1 MASICFIGLG
11 NMGHGMAR
19 RLLDAG
25 HDLTVFNRTAS
36 RASSLV
42 SAGARTASSPRAAAE
57 GAEVVFVMVGDDAA
71 SRAVWLGDEGILA
84 ADLATET
91 MAIECSTLSYGWVL
105 ELAAA
110 ATLRGLRYID
120 SPVTGLPDAAAGGE
134 LVMLAGAEA
143 ADLEAA
149 QGVLDILSRHT
160 FHFGPVGAG
169 TAYKLLINLMGAVQ
183 IAGVAEGLLM
193 AEKAGLDLDMVR
205 EAIEIGQAASP
216 QVVRNARRMV
226 ADDHEESIVFSGALR
241 LKDTSYGVDL
251 ARHFGV
257 DAGLGKV
264 AENAFRALV
273 DAGDGDVN
281 ESKVLNALRRLHDRM
296 GNVETT

>member
-1 MASICFIGLG
+1 
-11 NMGHGMAR
+11 MGQGMAR

-25 HDLTVFNRTAS
+25 HELTVFNRTAS
-36 RASSLV
+36 RMEPLV
-42 SAGARTASSPRAAAE
+42 SAGATAAPSPRAAAK
-57 GAEVVFVMVGDDAA
+57 GAEFVIAMLGDDAA
-71 SRAVWLGDEGILA
+71 SRAVWLGDEGVLA
-84 ADLATET
+84 ADLAKGA

-105 ELAAA
+105 ELSEA
-110 ATLRGLRYID
+110 ATSRGMRYID
-120 SPVTGLPDAAAGGE
+120 CPVTGLPDAAAGGD
-134 LVMLAGAEA
+134 LVLLTGADV
-143 ADLEAA
+143 ADLGAA
-149 QGVLDILSRHT
+149 QSVLDTLSQRT
-160 FHFGPVGAG
+160 FHFGPVGSG

-226 ADDHEESIVFSGALR
+226 ADDHEENIVFSGALR

-251 ARHFGV
+251 ARHFDV
-257 DAGLGKV
+257 DAAFGKV

-273 DAGDGDVN
+273 DGGDGDVN
-281 ESKVLNALRRLHDRM
+281 ESKVLSTLRRLQVRI
-296 GNVETT
+296 GNAVKPRA